1 MAVIREITFGDGTVV
16 RITDWGDYPLWSR
29 LVITAADLAQELTQE
44 FYLFNYTLG
53 GPMPANN
60 QRATYADT
68 NMPAPGQLPMG
79 HQMLIYSIQVI
90 PDEFAAVSVNNRYFP
105 LNITPEQT
113 WQAAMIKWRKIFFQ
127 THLTLKV
134 EQTKAFVEGRLDHFP
149 QGGGFLNEGGG
160 GNMSTGNGWEGAYEI
175 YNGDR
180 TWMSTR
186 RLAMPVHLGSLE
198 SFYVSIGWPR
208 GGVNY
213 LQTPG
218 VSYQFAAGFGLLV
231 RMTGPR
237 QRPTA

>member
-1 MAVIREITFGDGTVV
+1 MAVIREITFGDGTAV

-29 LVITAADLAQELTQE
+29 LIISQAEVQAELTQE
-44 FYLFNYTLG
+44 FYLFQYTLG
-53 GPMPANN
+53 GPMPATN

-79 HQMLIYSIQVI
+79 HQMLIYSIQVV
-90 PDEFAAVSVNNRYFP
+90 PDEFASNSSNNRYFP
-105 LNITPEQT
+105 LVITPENT
-113 WQAAMIKWRKIFFQ
+113 WQAAMIKWRKIMFQ

-149 QGGGFLNEGGG
+149 QGGGFVMQNGGAD
-160 GNMSTGNGWEGAYEI
+160 SSADGAYEV

-198 SFYVSIGWPR
+198 SFYVSLGWPR
-208 GGVNY
+208 GGLN
-213 LQTPG
+213 LANTNG
-218 VSYQFAAGFGLLV
+218 AASYQFYQGFGLLV

>member
-1 MAVIREITFGDGTVV
+1 
-16 RITDWGDYPLWSR
+16 
-29 LVITAADLAQELTQE
+29 
-44 FYLFNYTLG
+44 
-53 GPMPANN
+53 MPANN

-105 LNITPEQT
+105 LLITPETT
-113 WQAAMIKWRKIFFQ
+113 WQAAQIKWRKIFFQ
-127 THLTLKV
+127 TLLTLKV

-160 GNMSTGNGWEGAYEI
+160 GNVVNDGAGNVGAYEI

-180 TWMSTR
+180 SWMSTR

-208 GGVNY
+208 GGLDY
-213 LQTPG
+213 DQT
-218 VSYQFAAGFGLLV
+218 SYSFGFGFGLLV

>member
-79 HQMLIYSIQVI
+79 HQMLIYSIQVV

-105 LNITPEQT
+105 LALTPEVT
-113 WQAAMIKWRKIFFQ
+113 WDAAMAKWRKIMFQ
-127 THLTLKV
+127 SHLTLKV

-149 QGGGFLNEGGG
+149 QGGGFVMQNGGADTSD
-160 GNMSTGNGWEGAYEI
+160 NGAYEV
-175 YNGDR
+175 YNGER

-198 SFYVSIGWPR
+198 SFFVSIGWPR

-213 LQTPG
+213 AQTP
-218 VSYQFAAGFGLLV
+218 SYSFENGFGLLV

>member
-16 RITDWGDYPLWSR
+16 RITDWGDYPIWSR
-29 LVITAADLAQELTQE
+29 LIITADDLAQELTQE

-79 HQMLIYSIQVI
+79 HQMLVYSLQVI
-90 PDEFAAVSVNNRYFP
+90 PDEFAHGVESNRYYP
-105 LNITPEQT
+105 LSLTPEIT
-113 WQAAMIKWRKIFFQ
+113 WQAAIVKWRKIFFQ

-149 QGGGFLNEGGG
+149 MGGGFLIEGGG
-160 GNMSTGNGWEGAYEI
+160 GNTAVQGGYEI
-175 YNGDR
+175 WNGDR
-180 TWMSTR
+180 TWMATR

-208 GGVNY
+208 GGVDY
-213 LQTPG
+213 DQT
-218 VSYQFAAGFGLLV
+218 SYGFTHGFGLTV

>member
-29 LVITAADLAQELTQE
+29 LIISATDLAAGLTTE

-53 GPMPANN
+53 GAMPANN

-79 HQMLIYSIQVI
+79 HQMLVYSVQVI
-90 PDEFAAVSVNNRYFP
+90 PDEFAAILSNGRAQP
-105 LNITPEQT
+105 LWITPELL
-113 WQAAMIKWRKIFFQ
+113 WLNAMMKWRRIFFN

-149 QGGGFLNEGGG
+149 MGGGFILDGGG
-160 GNMSTGNGWEGAYEI
+160 GDLAANGAYEI

-208 GGVNY
+208 GGV
-213 LQTPG
+213 LDATQTPTA
-218 VSYQFAAGFGLLV
+218 SYGFTTGFGLTV
-231 RMTGPR
+231 RFTGPR